1 MMKNKVIGF
10 LINFLKS
17 FIKKKRKIVY
27 HSFPDFTD
35 NSFATFVYVSNN
47 LPEYKNIWLVDS
59 LEKKDFFLK
68 LIANYTASENY
79 IILKKKSIKGFFHYL
94 TAELVFHTHGLFNE
108 FGLIKDQRKINLWHG
123 MPIKKI
129 GFYESLD
136 SKVPFSNVHL
146 ATSEFYQKILM
157 KAFGANKKQTQII
170 GQTRNDFLL
179 DNKITIHHLFNDD
192 KIYENTILWMPTFRK
207 SVVRDLRTDGSIEID
222 KDFLRNEYLVKLN
235 KFLVDCN
242 SIIYVKL
249 HPMDY
254 RGLDDFD
261 FYTNIRFLSNNTFVE
276 KGINMYST
284 FNSFD
289 ILLTD
294 FSSIY
299 IDFLLLN
306 IPIGFVFSDFE
317 EFKDS
322 RGFVFEDPLKYMPGK
337 IISNEN
343 ELEIFLT
350 ETIINKIDTY
360 TEKRTE
366 IKNLFHKYTS
376 NFNEHLFKNL
386 SKYEF

>member
-1 MMKNKVIGF
+1 
-10 LINFLKS
+10 
-17 FIKKKRKIVY
+17 
-27 HSFPDFTD
+27 
-35 NSFATFVYVSNN
+35 
-47 LPEYKNIWLVDS
+47 
-59 LEKKDFFLK
+59 
-68 LIANYTASENY
+68 
-79 IILKKKSIKGFFHYL
+79 
-94 TAELVFHTHGLFNE
+94 
-108 FGLIKDQRKINLWHG
+108 
-123 MPIKKI
+123 
-129 GFYESLD
+129 
-136 SKVPFSNVHL
+136 
-146 ATSEFYQKILM
+146 
-157 KAFGANKKQTQII
+157 
-170 GQTRNDFLL
+170 
-179 DNKITIHHLFNDD
+179 
-192 KIYENTILWMPTFRK
+192 
-207 SVVRDLRTDGSIEID
+207 
-222 KDFLRNEYLVKLN
+222 
-235 KFLVDCN
+235 
-242 SIIYVKL
+242 
-249 HPMDY
+249 MDY

-261 FYTNIRFLSNNTFVE
+261 FYTNIRFLSNNTFIE

-350 ETIINKIDTY
+350 ETIINKIDPY